1 MKREAGPALLRE
13 EGPLAGSGPAFFG
26 PQDVPGRDVSG
37 ALMIAETRILENLF
51 FQPGVL

>member
-1 MKREAGPALLRE
+1 VKREAEPAFLRE

-26 PQDVPGRDVSG
+26 LQGVPERDVSG
-37 ALMIAETRILENLF
+37 ALMSAETRILETLF